1 MFSIYNQKV
10 TSENRMRW
18 SLLLN
23 TEDSPENRGDC
34 VDFCN
39 DSSKQQKGCSSFKDA
54 LKSSGFDIF
63 FYLNEMRD
71 QYVERLEVGGFRR
84 NNLGI

>member
-1 MFSIYNQKV
+1 
-10 TSENRMRW
+10 MRW

-39 DSSKQQKGCSSFKDA
+39 DSYKQQKGCSSFKDA
-54 LKSSGFDIF
+54 LKSSGFDV
-63 FYLNEMRD
+63 YLNEMRD
-71 QYVERLEVGGFRR
+71 QYVE
-84 NNLGI
+84 

>member
-1 MFSIYNQKV
+1 MCRIIEMPCIESQHVFHLCLKV

-39 DSSKQQKGCSSFKDA
+39 DSYKQQKGCSSFKDA
-54 LKSSGFDIF
+54 LKSSGFVISV
-63 FYLNEMRD
+63 YLNEMRD
-71 QYVERLEVGGFRR
+71 QYVE
-84 NNLGI
+84 